1 MVTMDTMFRILIRDV
16 NERGQ
21 GVGTVLNDGHDDS
34 VNASDLDRGKVCFVN
49 DALPGEVVTAR
60 LIEDKRNYRVLDL
73 VEIEVPSPDR
83 VLPDCEYYPECGS
96 CQLRHLHYDAE
107 LRLKENRVR
116 HFLSRLEGA
125 YPAKFLPIIG
135 MGDTR
140 HYRGKSIFPFS
151 QEDGVVT
158 IGQYRRGTNDLIDIQ
173 RCLVQSEV
181 SLALVNSVRGLANK
195 VGVPAYDRMTQRGIL
210 RHLVVRTGFASRQVM
225 LVFAVNDLSVKEQ
238 IMSWVPALEETALD
252 AGYTLNS
259 VWMNLQTSRG
269 NRILSDDYLFL
280 FGEETIEEEI
290 NGVRYNISPDSFFQV
305 NPKQT
310 EILFREVVK
319 TANIKPGDRVL
330 DLYCGVGAIA
340 LQLASDIASHAQG
353 SGEVIGVEIVEA
365 AVDNARDNAKLNGI
379 ENVHFIKADAS
390 KWLHEQKDKLM
401 IDVIVVDPPRKGL
414 DPAALNVIRDADCER
429 VVYVSCNPATLARDL
444 ALLSDRY
451 QIATI
456 QPVDMFPHTTHVETV
471 ALLSKLDVD
480 KHISVEIKLD
490 ELDLTSAESKA
501 TYAQIKEYVLDKFG
515 FKVSTLYI
523 AQIKKKCGIELRKNY
538 NKSKKEN
545 QIVPQCTPEKEEAI
559 MDALRHFKMIQ

>member
-1 MVTMDTMFRILIRDV
+1 MVTMDTVFRILIRDV

-135 MGDTR
+135 MKEPQ

-181 SLALVNSVRGLANK
+181 SLALVNSVRELANK
-195 VGVPAYDRMTQRGIL
+195 DGVPAYDRTTQRGIL

-225 LVFAVNDLSVKEQ
+225 LVFVVNDLSVKEQ
-238 IMSWVPALEETALD
+238 MLSWVPALEETALD

-259 VWMNLQTSRG
+259 VWMNLQTSRD

-390 KWLHEQKDKLM
+390 KWLHEQNDKLM

-414 DPAALNVIRDADCER
+414 DPAALNVIREADCER

-456 QPVDMFPHTTHVETV
+456 QPVDMFPHTTHVETIV
-471 ALLSKLDVD
+471 L
-480 KHISVEIKLD
+480 I
-490 ELDLTSAESKA
+490 
-501 TYAQIKEYVLDKFG
+501 QKE
-515 FKVSTLYI
+515 
-523 AQIKKKCGIELRKNY
+523 
-538 NKSKKEN
+538 KS
-545 QIVPQCTPEKEEAI
+545 
-559 MDALRHFKMIQ
+559 